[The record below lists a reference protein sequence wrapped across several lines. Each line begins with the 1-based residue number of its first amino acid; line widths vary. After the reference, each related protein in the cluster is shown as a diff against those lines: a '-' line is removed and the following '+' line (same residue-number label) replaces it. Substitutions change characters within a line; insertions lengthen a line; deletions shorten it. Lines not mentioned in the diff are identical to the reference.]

1 MKKNIIGLIILVF
14 CLISCKDRVRN
25 HIKDIQFKGIVL
37 KIFKDKDNHNMYTF
51 KIKTSNNSLDG
62 VADIFPNSW
71 EYAEIGDSIIKEK
84 GELYIT
90 IKKKNG
96 DNKIFY
102 FEE

>member
-1 MKKNIIGLIILVF
+1 MKRKIIYISLFVFLASCMTKNNIRNDSYKGVILKVYNDV
-14 CLISCKDRVRN
+14 S
-25 HIKDIQFKGIVL
+25 
-37 KIFKDKDNHNMYTF
+37 NHNIYSFSINTNKYIF
-51 KIKTSNNSLDG
+51 IE
-62 VADIFPNSW
+62 VAEFFPNSW